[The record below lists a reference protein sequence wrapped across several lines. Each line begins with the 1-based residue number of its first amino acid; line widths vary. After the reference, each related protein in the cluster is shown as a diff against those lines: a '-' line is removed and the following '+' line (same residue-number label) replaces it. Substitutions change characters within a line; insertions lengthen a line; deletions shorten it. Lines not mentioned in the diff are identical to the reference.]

1 MTELRDLIG
10 KAERFLHTAE
20 YVLGTEDYDSC
31 ASRAYYAM
39 FFMAEAVLLTKQL
52 TSSSHRGVISLFGE
66 HFVKTGVFEK
76 HLGSTLNLAYRQ
88 RIIGD
93 YRADRSVTKEEAE
106 ELLEAAQDFVEKV
119 KSYLDQWMDKEA
131 GK

>member
-1 MTELRDLIG
+1 MKEFDDLIQ

-20 YVLGTEDYDSC
+20 YVLSTGDYDSC
-31 ASRAYYAM
+31 ASRCYYAM
-39 FFMAEAVLLTKQL
+39 FFMAEAVLLTRKL
-52 TSSSHRGVISLFGE
+52 TSSSHKGVASLFGE

-76 HLGSTLNLAYRQ
+76 SLGNTLHLAYRT

-93 YRADRSVTKEEAE
+93 YGVGRVVTREEAE
-106 ELLEAAQDFVEKV
+106 YLLEAARDFVQSTQ
-119 KSYLDQWMDKEA
+119 SYLRQWADREA